1 MKKYLLITTRTEN
14 FKDQYV
20 PAHYQFLD
28 RLKAENRLEM
38 FGPFSDAS
46 GGAYLI
52 SAESLKEATEI
63 GNSDPIVDSG
73 SSTFVIKEWQIK

>member
-14 FKDQYV
+14 FKDEYV

-28 RLKAENRLEM
+28 RLKSVNRLEM

-52 SAESLKEATEI
+52 S
-63 GNSDPIVDSG
+63 IVMFTSY
-73 SSTFVIKEWQIK
+73 